1 MADCQFPPSSPVLN
15 ATSDDFVSSKG
26 VALPRGRHDYP
37 TPNPSSTTGRSS
49 SPARHGELEGFGKHD
64 PRKVTFSCP
73 TKSVSIN
80 KDFNILNPHTLVL
93 RVPLVAYRRELRVGR
108 SSKSCDFS
116 FKSVDKSVSRVHVK
130 VDYSDDEMTLS
141 CLGANGFGMIVPQVC
156 QVQQVDTKAFSLL
169 VAAAPLQSVQMPKL
183 VRLDAQHTEFHVNKG
198 ESVQMPRF
206 ANVMLQVGKSAALVN
221 PDDHEEEL
229 TEDEDIRAPLEFT
242 PQTVVATAAPS
253 TPQKPRQGECA
264 EQPTPSKCQ
273 NSAFGQDS
281 HILAPIAGAGTRKI
295 EVEVTTPSATHV
307 PFKRALTPLSNRS
320 MNKPDTP
327 ISKRRAASE
336 EPESKRK
343 AGAGDI
349 ESKRLRT
356 EPKALD
362 SVKHCKRDANGK
374 LIQEPKC
381 IATLKNVEEI
391 RNILINHLAF
401 SRLSLTPASIL
412 NTISAAVSALSFKQ
426 LQTILLGSA
435 CIGVIYREGKDAAGK
450 PLEEEYYYIPEK
462 DADEDRTKLVLLL
475 KGHGGLRSCRRTHKQ
490 YYWKKPAPIRK

>member
-1 MADCQFPPSSPVLN
+1 MLN
-15 ATSDDFVSSKG
+15 ATTDDFVPSKAA
-26 VALPRGRHDYP
+26 VLTRGRHEYP

-49 SPARHGELEGFGKHD
+49 SPARHGEVEGFGRHD
-64 PRKVTFSCP
+64 PKKVTFSFP

-80 KDFNILNPHTLVL
+80 KDFNILNPHDLVL

-116 FKSVDKSVSRVHVK
+116 FKNVDKSVSRVHVK

-141 CLGANGFGMIVPQVC
+141 CVGANGFGMIVPQVC
-156 QVQQVDTKAFSLL
+156 QVKQIDKNTFSLL

-206 ANVMLQVGKSAALVN
+206 ANVMLQLGKCAALVN

-242 PQTVVATAAPS
+242 PQTIEATAAPT
-253 TPQKPRQGECA
+253 TPQKPRHGECA

-273 NSAFGQDS
+273 NTAFGENY
-281 HILAPIAGAGTRKI
+281 HIAAPVAGAGARKL
-295 EVEVTTPSATHV
+295 EVEVTTPSATQV
-307 PFKRALTPLSNRS
+307 PIKRASTPLSNRS
-320 MNKPDTP
+320 MNKPETP
-327 ISKRRAASE
+327 VSKRRAASE
-336 EPESKRK
+336 EPDSKRK
-343 AGAGDI
+343 AGGDDI

-362 SVKHCKRDANGK
+362 SIKHCKRDVNGK

-381 IATLKNVEEI
+381 IAGLKNVEEI

-401 SRLSLTPASIL
+401 SRLSLTPASFL
-412 NTISAAVSALSFKQ
+412 NTISAAVSALSLKQ

-450 PLEEEYYYIPEK
+450 PLEEEYYYIAEK
-462 DADEDRTKLVLLL
+462 DSDEDRTKLVLLL